1 MNIQQLTDQYRRYSV
16 LPRLLLIGAS
26 PKVGYKSTYQ
36 GSALTEVV
44 VLMLVMVPLA
54 FTIPMLG
61 KLIDLKQSSIQASR
75 YLAWQQTHA
84 PSQSGDAQSRVDDLN
99 RRFFSSPDAAI
110 ASAAGNVANQPIG
123 ENPLWG
129 RSGGNRSAGQYQG
142 MWDGLG
148 FADDVAIDLQQT
160 QSAQQSGELPTIAAA
175 TSRSIDA
182 TTGFVEALSGANW
195 DVEANGM
202 VSVNVAISAHLGGLL
217 NSASSTCGDRQSI
230 NNEFCLEIGSAILTD
245 GWSASSSEQAKDRT
259 QTFVPATILEP
270 AGKFLSAFGNLPV
283 LKELKPLDD
292 AFGRVDTEVLP
303 LDRYEEN

>member
-1 MNIQQLTDQYRRYSV
+1 MVADRYTYR
-16 LPRLLLIGAS
+16 
-26 PKVGYKSTYQ
+26 

-84 PSQSGDAQSRVDDLN
+84 PSQSADAAIRVDDLN
-99 RRFFSSPDAAI
+99 RRFFSSPESAI
-110 ASAAGNVANQPIG
+110 TSSVGDTPDQPIR

-129 RSGGNRSAGQYQG
+129 QSGGNRSAGEYQG
-142 MWDGLG
+142 MWGGLG
-148 FADDVAIDLQQT
+148 FTDDVVLDLQQT
-160 QSAQQSGELPTIAAA
+160 QTTQQSGELPTIAAA
-175 TSRSIDA
+175 TTRSIDA

-202 VSVNVAISAHLGGLL
+202 VSVNVAINARLGGLL
-217 NSASSTCGDRQSI
+217 GATSSTCGAQQSA
-230 NNEFCLEIGSAILTD
+230 NNEFCLQIGSAILAD
-245 GWSASSSEQAKDRT
+245 GWSASSSEQAKERT

-270 AGKFLSAFGNLPV
+270 AGKFLSAFGNVPV
-283 LKELKPLDD
+283 LKELKPLDK
-292 AFGRVDTEVLP
+292 AFGRIDTDVLP